1 MSIFI
6 GGTGSANELD
16 DYEEGTWTP
25 TATTNAGGSYSSSYV
40 RGYYIKV
47 GRKVSA
53 WFNFESYSNQGSD
66 MYGSNSSAQ
75 VIMGGLPFA
84 STSGSHQFYHGDMAA
99 WAVNYPSSPGNLA
112 TAVGDIY
119 CYQGADTTNFE
130 PYYTNDNANGTP
142 FNAGGFGQAYI
153 RGCLHY
159 YTS

>member
-25 TATTNAGGSYSSSYV
+25 TATTNAGGAYSSSYV

-75 VIMGGLPFA
+75 VVMGGLPFT
-84 STSGSHQFYHGDMAA
+84 SVSGSHQFYHGDLAA
-99 WAVNYPSSPGNLA
+99 WAINYPSSPGNLA
-112 TAVGDIY
+112 TAVGDMY

-130 PYYTNDNANGTP
+130 PYYTGDNANGTP
-142 FNAGGFGQAYI
+142 VNAGGFGQAYI